1 MAASVQTSRP
11 SGGRRG
17 RARRH
22 VVMHDINVTPFVDV
36 MLVLLVIFMVTAPLM
51 QQGVDVELPRTTTQ
65 PIRLEQEPLVLT
77 VRKDGKAFLGRQEIA
92 LPELQAKLVAVFGA
106 RGDKELFLRAD
117 REAPYGLVVKA
128 MAAARG
134 AGATK
139 LGIVTEP
146 EG

>member
-1 MAASVQTSRP
+1 MGAV
-11 SGGRRG
+11 RRG
-17 RARRH
+17 SH
-22 VVMHDINVTPFVDV
+22 GSGLSSEINVTPFVDV

-51 QQGVDVELPRTTTQ
+51 QQDMDVDLPETTTQ
-65 PIRLEQEPLVLT
+65 PLRMSEEPLVLT
-77 VRKDGKAFLGRQEIA
+77 VQRDGRAFLAREEVA
-92 LPELQAKLVAVFGA
+92 LDALEAKLAAVFEA
-106 RGDKELFLRAD
+106 RGDREVFLQAA

-146 EG
+146 ES

>member
-1 MAASVQTSRP
+1 MSE
-11 SGGRRG
+11 
-17 RARRH
+17 
-22 VVMHDINVTPFVDV
+22 INVTPLVDV
-36 MLVLLVIFMVTAPLM
+36 MLVLLVIFMVTAPMM
-51 QQGVDVELPRTTTQ
+51 QQGVDVDLPKTTTQ
-65 PIRLEQEPLVLT
+65 PLRLDQEPLVLT
-77 VRKDGKAFLGRQEIA
+77 VRKDGRAFLGRQEVA
-92 LPELQAKLVAVFGA
+92 LPDLQAKLVAVFGA
-106 RGDKELFLRAD
+106 RGDRDLYLRAD

>member
-1 MAASVQTSRP
+1 VAVRRAAQ
-11 SGGRRG
+11 GGREISE
-17 RARRH
+17 
-22 VVMHDINVTPFVDV
+22 INVTPFVDV
-36 MLVLLVIFMVTAPLM
+36 MLVLLVIFMVTAPMM
-51 QQGVDVELPRTTTQ
+51 QQGVDVDLPQTTTQ
-65 PIRLEQEPLVLT
+65 PLRLQQEPLVLT

-92 LPELQAKLVAVFGA
+92 LTELQAKLVAVFGA
-106 RGDKELFLRAD
+106 RGDKELYLRAD

-139 LGIVTEP
+139 LGVVTEP

>member
-1 MAASVQTSRP
+1 MAVRRAAQ
-11 SGGRRG
+11 GGREISE
-17 RARRH
+17 
-22 VVMHDINVTPFVDV
+22 INVTPFVDV
-36 MLVLLVIFMVTAPLM
+36 MLVLLVIFMVTAPMM
-51 QQGVDVELPRTTTQ
+51 QQGVDVDLPQTTTQ
-65 PIRLEQEPLVLT
+65 PLRLQQEPLVLT

-92 LPELQAKLVAVFGA
+92 LTELQAKLVAVFGA
-106 RGDKELFLRAD
+106 RGDKELYLRAD

-139 LGIVTEP
+139 LGVVTEP

>member
-1 MAASVQTSRP
+1 MAVRRASH
-11 SGGRRG
+11 GGREISE
-17 RARRH
+17 
-22 VVMHDINVTPFVDV
+22 INVTPFVDV

>member
-1 MAASVQTSRP
+1 MAVRRASH
-11 SGGRRG
+11 GGREIS
-17 RARRH
+17 
-22 VVMHDINVTPFVDV
+22 DINVTPFVDV

-51 QQGVDVELPRTTTQ
+51 QQGIDVELPRTTTQ

-92 LPELQAKLVAVFGA
+92 LAELQAKLVAVFGA

-117 REAPYGLVVKA
+117 REAPYGVVVKA